1 MVNKKRLLSIMFLVI
16 LGCLIMAWVDA
27 VLSPN
32 YAIKSVLKLIL
43 FLMLPLGYSLVDRQ
57 ISFRSL
63 FIFDRKR
70 ILFSVLLGV
79 GIYLLILGTY
89 FILGPYFDFSNITV
103 ALQNNIGVNKNN
115 FIFVALYISLINSL
129 LEEFF
134 FRGFAFLT
142 LKKTTSRRTAY
153 LFSAGAFSLYHVAI
167 MTSWFTPLLYILLI
181 ASLFVAGILFNW
193 LNEKND
199 NIYTSWLVHMCANFS
214 INTIGFMLFGIL

>member
-1 MVNKKRLLSIMFLVI
+1 
-16 LGCLIMAWVDA
+16 MAWVDA